1 MNISLI
7 PLVQIL
13 ATSEGEGGLFD
24 FNATLPLM
32 ALQFVLLT
40 IVLTF
45 IFYKPIAN
53 VLEERETFISKN
65 LADASESLLKADELF
80 EQYEEQ
86 LKTAKAEAQTVIA
99 QSEKEAKDIVAS
111 EIDQAR
117 KDASKLIDK
126 TNSELEAQK
135 TLALEKLET
144 QVDELSDLIKEKIL
158 GKEVVL

>member
-1 MNISLI
+1 M
-7 PLVQIL
+7 
-13 ATSEGEGGLFD
+13 
-24 FNATLPLM
+24 
-32 ALQFVLLT
+32 
-40 IVLTF
+40 LTF

-117 KDASKLIDK
+117 KDAASLIQQ
-126 TNSELEAQK
+126 TNRELEAQK
-135 TLALEKLET
+135 ELAYQKLAT
-144 QVDELSDLIKEKIL
+144 QIDDLSNLILSKLLGALIKQQKLLKTENGLFKSNF
-158 GKEVVL
+158 KQFFWANC